1 MRLAIFDACFFFEM
15 FKQRS
20 LTVFIGLLSLFEI
33 LVQHFIVS
41 DIKIVFKSSIAL
53 ERFLALPKSLL
64 SIPET
69 SKATHLITIKTHN
82 ARQPMTPQWHH
93 PHYWHALMP
102 NLRLLHAPRHRIRLP
117 RPPRFRI
124 VSYNNL
130 SSPSPRILIPKP
142 TSDYRPDSAPVLH
155 SDSCNHSNTGLH
167 GC

>member
-53 ERFLALPKSLL
+53 ERFIALPKPLP

-69 SKATHLITIKTHN
+69 SKATHLITTKTHN

-93 PHYWHALMP
+93 PHY
-102 NLRLLHAPRHRIRLP
+102 
-117 RPPRFRI
+117 
-124 VSYNNL
+124 
-130 SSPSPRILIPKP
+130 
-142 TSDYRPDSAPVLH
+142 
-155 SDSCNHSNTGLH
+155 
-167 GC
+167 